1 MPTCQEGDV
10 TGFPL
15 RISQSV
21 YTEWPATTNSQGQI
35 QKLTAPTDF
44 TVQWGP
50 PAAATIQ
57 VYQTPTTADKQ
68 GVFQIRGLNTVTD
81 NTTLTFG
88 TAVYKCSGVLSLV
101 QNQHKNFTQ
110 DTNAIYEAILAFQ
123 LSNKQMNPSSPDV
136 ILLCRPIVF
145 AGSSSPPLWSV
156 IDEACL
162 RDAPRNIG
170 SLDLSTLYG
179 YNSTYLMPMISYQT
193 CMPVKLL
200 NYKGQASY
208 LESIRIRVCV
218 VPQPIYVVASEN
230 GLGKC
235 TSVNKYTL
243 VTEPRNLVDVFD
255 SASGGTIFQFRDG
268 LGSDLYP
275 NNVTKH
281 NFVTNAS
288 PSIISAFTDLIN
300 TIEILV
306 PEAFLGKSLADIAK
320 ATVPPPVQKAK
331 KAFKCY
337 TINPEKD
344 IVGDQIMVD
353 PTTGESLTDTISDR
367 SGGIGSLDSPG
378 SPSGV
383 MPGDI
388 EHALTT
394 FTIAVGAIVLI
405 CYLLYIFFLVF
416 HKENSFHDAFY
427 HILIFIVLLVCLIL
441 FGIFVEK

>member
-1 MPTCQEGDV
+1 MSTCEAGDT

-21 YTEWPATTNSQGQI
+21 FSEWPATTDSQGQI
-35 QKLTAPTDF
+35 QKLTVPTDF
-44 TVQWGP
+44 TIQWGP
-50 PAAATIQ
+50 PAGATIQ
-57 VYQTPTTADKQ
+57 VYQTATTVNRQ
-68 GVFQIRGLNTVTD
+68 GVFQVRGLNTVTD

-88 TAVYKCSGVLSLV
+88 TAVYKCSGVLSIV

-110 DTNAIYEAILAFQ
+110 HADAIYEAILAFQ
-123 LSNKQMNPSSPDV
+123 ISNKQMNPSSPDV

-145 AGSSSPPLWSV
+145 GSWNSSPLWSV

-179 YNSTYLMPMISYQT
+179 YNSTYLMPMTSYQT

-200 NYKGQASY
+200 NYKGHTSH
-208 LESIRIRVCV
+208 LDSIRIRVHV

-243 VTEPRNLVDVFD
+243 ITEPRNLVDVFD
-255 SASGGTIFQFRDG
+255 SASGNTIFQFRDG
-268 LGSDLYP
+268 LGPDLYP
-275 NNVTKH
+275 NNATRH

-288 PSIISAFTDLIN
+288 SSIISAFTDLIN
-300 TIEILV
+300 KIEILV

-320 ATVPPPVQKAK
+320 TSVPPAVQKNK

-353 PTTGESLTDTISDR
+353 PTTGESLRDTISDR
-367 SGGIGSLDSPG
+367 SQGLGSIDSPG
-378 SPSGV
+378 APSGV

-388 EHALTT
+388 EEALTT
-394 FTIAVGAIVLI
+394 FIIVIGAIVLLS
-405 CYLLYIFFLVF
+405 YLLYILFLVF
-416 HKENSFHDAFY
+416 HKENSIHDAFY

-441 FGIFVEK
+441 FGIFVDK